1 MSDQATPA
9 PEPSS
14 SRSLW
19 AGLAHF
25 LSLTFGFMAAR
36 FILAFAQIS
45 VLTRLLTKDEYGTL
59 TLLIVSVSFTAILL
73 SLGHFEF
80 LVRRLP
86 GRTDEYQWAVLKRV
100 WCFFGTLAV
109 AVAVAGFAGFAW
121 IRPAKVAL
129 GPLEYGI
136 AAVYLVLLV
145 YLLQRIFFFVSR
157 AEWIRVRV
165 LQLLY
170 SDTWFLPLLIVA
182 LFMKV
187 GLRSVVVVWALWVIV
202 AFALARSWLAPMA
215 RKASAETVRI
225 REVLVFGV
233 PLLPLLTG
241 EMLFRLGDRYV
252 LLGLRNAEAVANYT
266 LCLNLAVIVYTVGA
280 SALDLF
286 VPEFNKIRNRLPAA
300 TTLRDLAA
308 HEPLRGLFTAMLRYT
323 LIIALCGGLF
333 ILICGRQL
341 LMLLSGDKY
350 LDVAYVMPSLTLVP
364 LFFLLWVVFNRILL
378 AADKTRLIGGVTLA
392 VAVMNL
398 GLNLLLVPSL
408 GEIGSAL
415 SLTTSLAALS
425 AFTMISVKAEFWI
438 ERRRLM
444 LPRLALLLVV
454 NAAGLL
460 AARTFLGQHAL
471 LCLLAAGAWSL
482 IGIVALRLVDLK
494 DFSPLMPVGG
504 IEENSPYEEPGI

>member
-1 MSDQATPA
+1 MNDQATPA
-9 PEPSS
+9 PEATS

-36 FILAFAQIS
+36 FIFAFAQIS
-45 VLTRLLTKDEYGTL
+45 VLSRLLTKDEYGTL

-86 GRTDEYQWAVLKRV
+86 GRSDEYQWAVLKRV
-100 WCFFGTLAV
+100 WLFFGTLAV

-129 GPLEYGI
+129 GPFEYGI

-157 AEWIRVRV
+157 AEWLRVRI

-170 SDTWFLPLLIVA
+170 SDTWFLPLLIVI

-202 AFALARSWLAPMA
+202 AFALARAWLAPMA

-225 REVLVFGV
+225 REVLAFGV

-252 LLGLRNAEAVANYT
+252 LLGVRNAAAVANYS

-286 VPEFNKIRNRLPAA
+286 VPEFNKIRNRLPA

-323 LIIALCGGLF
+323 LIIAVCGGLF

-341 LMLLSGDKY
+341 LMLISGDKY

-425 AFTMISVKAEFWI
+425 VFTMISVKVGLWI
-438 ERRRLM
+438 DWRRLM
-444 LPRLALLLVV
+444 LPRLAILLVV

-460 AARTFLGQHAL
+460 AARAFLGQHAL

-504 IEENSPYEEPGI
+504 MEGNAPYEDPGI